1 MADSEE
7 KDKPQADL
15 KPLPEGTS
23 LIVVRTK
30 EGTTRELLK
39 KANGQFARKP
49 KPLIPTEEFTRQRRK
64 RMMRINSAGLT
75 EDMAIVEELL
85 DIIHT
90 PIETDKKSGMPD
102 AKFASAK
109 IKAAETLWLF
119 TGGKPD
125 PSERE
130 MDKLERQPITAYFVQ
145 APALPTPEV
154 VDGDKPKD
162 KATQPTFA
170 EVTGIVTNPK
180 K

>member
-64 RMMRINSAGLT
+64 RMMRINSDGLT

-90 PIETDKKSGMPD
+90 PIKADTKSGLPD
-102 AKFASAK
+102 AKYAMAK
-109 IKAAETLWLF
+109 VKAAETIWLF

-125 PSERE
+125 PAERE
-130 MDKLERQPITAYFVQ
+130 MNKLETQPVRVVVIQ
-145 APALPTPEV
+145 SPQLMHPEV
-154 VDGDKPKD
+154 VDGDKPL
-162 KATQPTFA
+162 
-170 EVTGIVTNPK
+170 EVLIPSFIETNPK
-180 K
+180 A

>member
-90 PIETDKKSGMPD
+90 PIKADTKSGLPD
-102 AKFASAK
+102 AKYAMAK
-109 IKAAETLWLF
+109 VKAAETIWLF

-130 MDKLERQPITAYFVQ
+130 MNKLETQPVRVVVIQ
-145 APALPTPEV
+145 SPQLMHPEV
-154 VDGDKPKD
+154 VDGDKPL
-162 KATQPTFA
+162 
-170 EVTGIVTNPK
+170 EVLIPSFIETNPK
-180 K
+180 A